1 MTKIITRD
9 IPHVCTVSEKAL
21 TFANRFR
28 LEKVYKVSP
37 GNFVIVDDKIE
48 CILLNKD
55 LENVAEI
62 KDLIFKIME
71 SKYLP
76 EKLFDKFLALTDKN
90 SEKIL
95 LKIYSDWRNARNK
108 RDLHNQALSLL
119 KSAKSLRIHWLVKRN
134 KEIIKELYEI
144 GFGIYDEKAT
154 CNSQQGAENAFM
166 YGYLLGTQANSK

>member
-1 MTKIITRD
+1 M
-9 IPHVCTVSEKAL
+9 
-21 TFANRFR
+21 
-28 LEKVYKVSP
+28 
-37 GNFVIVDDKIE
+37 
-48 CILLNKD
+48 
-55 LENVAEI
+55 
-62 KDLIFKIME
+62 
-71 SKYLP
+71 
-76 EKLFDKFLALTDKN
+76 TDKN